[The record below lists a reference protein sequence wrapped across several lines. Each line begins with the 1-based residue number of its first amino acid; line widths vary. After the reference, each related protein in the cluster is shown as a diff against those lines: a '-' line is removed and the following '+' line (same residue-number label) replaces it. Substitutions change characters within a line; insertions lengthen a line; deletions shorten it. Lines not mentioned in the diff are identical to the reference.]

1 MSKVKVETIANL
13 DDTKQ
18 MTVTQLVDG
27 YRTFK
32 NVQVNVDISSTG
44 VKTFNIPHGLPSIPN
59 IRDIALSLVK
69 SSNVSDWAIAYM
81 MLTNTD
87 ATNITGELRVSQ
99 ASATAS
105 STVTVNAILYVPL

>member
-1 MSKVKVETIANL
+1 
-13 DDTKQ
+13 
-18 MTVTQLVDG
+18 
-27 YRTFK
+27 
-32 NVQVNVDISSTG
+32 
-44 VKTFNIPHGLPSIPN
+44 
-59 IRDIALSLVK
+59 
-69 SSNVSDWAIAYM
+69 